1 MRMFSVIGF
10 VTVLALVAFGCDGT
24 SSPTVPAAPSTLA
37 AELLSGGAHL
47 TWKDNSSDET
57 QFMIERKGGSAADFT
72 TVTQVT
78 FNVTQYHDAPLT
90 SGTTY
95 TYRVAAMNN
104 AGMSPYSNEAPIT
117 IP

>member
-1 MRMFSVIGF
+1 MFSVIGF
-10 VTVLALVAFGCDGT
+10 VTVLGVVAAACDGT
-24 SSPTVPAAPSTLA
+24 NVPTIPAAPSTLG

-57 QFMIERKGGSAADFT
+57 QFMVERKTGSAGTFT
-72 TVTQVT
+72 TVTSVT
-78 FNVTQYHDAPLT
+78 FNITQYHDAPLT

-95 TYRVAAMNN
+95 TYRIAAMNN

>member
-1 MRMFSVIGF
+1 MFSVIGF
-10 VTVLALVAFGCDGT
+10 ITVLGMVACDGT
-24 SSPTVPAAPSTLA
+24 SAPAIPTAPSTLG

-47 TWKDNSSDET
+47 TWKDNSSNED
-57 QFMIERKGGSAADFT
+57 QFMIERKDGSAGTFT
-72 TVTQVT
+72 TVTSVT
-78 FNVTQYHDAPLT
+78 FNVAQYHDAPLT
-90 SGTTY
+90 SGMTY